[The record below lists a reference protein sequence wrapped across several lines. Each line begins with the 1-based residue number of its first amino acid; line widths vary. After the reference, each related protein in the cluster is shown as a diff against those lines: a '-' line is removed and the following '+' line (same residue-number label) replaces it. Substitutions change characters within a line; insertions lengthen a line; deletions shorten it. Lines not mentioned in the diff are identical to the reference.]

1 MATQFEAITRL
12 PFRPLSYENVDMAF
26 NRELIA
32 DYTNGN
38 LYLKDDTGNIIDL
51 SKKISQTIVESGD
64 IAMYLNV
71 TYTGFDGE
79 ETTVTIN
86 AAVIDLV
93 NKIKEQQ
100 TVIDAITGQ
109 ETDPGQITIQIKPT
123 QIVTDENHQFVT
135 NTQLNELAQKV
146 SIREEVCLLPATGWI
161 GSEAPYY
168 QTVACQGALETMP
181 RPTIDINHTSSETY
195 ENAMTAEDN
204 WCYIYRAVT
213 GANTITVYASEKPEV
228 DISFIVQMKLPGLS
242 GNQASNIETT
252 SIDEPSNVVAEET
265 STTENTTDETSG
277 G

>member
-1 MATQFEAITRL
+1 MATQFVAKTRL
-12 PFRPLSYENVDMAF
+12 PTRPLSYENKDLAY

-32 DYTNGN
+32 DYTTGN

-51 SKKISQTIVESGD
+51 SQKISQTIIESGQ
-64 IAMYLNV
+64 IAQYLNV

-100 TVIDAITGQ
+100 EVISAITGGSSEPGSVTIQ
-109 ETDPGQITIQIKPT
+109 IQPGQI
-123 QIVTDENHQFVT
+123 VVDENHQFVT
-135 NTQLNELAQKV
+135 NQQLNEIAQKV
-146 SIREEVCLLPATGWI
+146 SITDVTCLLPATGWI
-161 GSEAPYY
+161 GSAAPYY
-168 QTVACQGALETMP
+168 QTVACTGALETMP

-213 GANTITVYASEKPEV
+213 GNNTITVYASEKPEV
-228 DISFIVQMKLPGLS
+228 DLSFVVQLKLPGLS
-242 GNQASNIETT
+242 AGPSAASTLSTQSVEEADVAASNETV
-252 SIDEPSNVVAEET
+252 ENSN
-265 STTENTTDETSG
+265 S
-277 G
+277 